1 MRDFIFDGGQSISR
15 SGDHVISP
23 PSVVALG
30 PLNDGIR
37 TTKVLYGTLG
47 TLAILM
53 CFKYMYM

>member
-1 MRDFIFDGGQSISR
+1 MRDFIFDGGQFR
-15 SGDHVISP
+15 SLVMDHVISP
-23 PSVVALG
+23 SSVVALG

-53 CFKYMYM
+53 CFKHTYT